1 MKDWPLIG
9 IRFALYADLGLLF
22 GLPLFPLYA
31 LRSDARRLLP
41 LRPAILTLAAT
52 GFALSLIGFAIMA
65 GGMTGTPISEVDRAT
80 WTMLLTQTPPGSA
93 LLARLAALA
102 ALLPLAMVLRLVT
115 APTLAAA
122 ATLSAI
128 ALATLAW
135 SGHAVAGEGTAGMV
149 HLVADIVHLLAAA
162 AWYGALVG
170 LACLVARRDSQE
182 SDLRATHRALA
193 GFAVVGT
200 LFVGA
205 IVITG
210 ILNAWFVIG
219 PDHLQQVAAGRYGQ
233 LLLTKL
239 ALFAIMLALAARNR
253 FRLTPALDAVI
264 ARGEEGSARAALLRS
279 VTIEAGLGLTIL
291 ALVAWLGTLAPPIG
305 S

>member
-1 MKDWPLIG
+1 MEGWPLIG

-41 LRPAILTLAAT
+41 LRPAILALAAA
-52 GFALSLIGFAIMA
+52 GFALSLAGFAIMA
-65 GGMTGTPISEVDRAT
+65 GAMTGTPIGEIDRAT
-80 WTMLLTQTPPGSA
+80 WTMLLTRTAAGSA

-102 ALLPLAMVLRLVT
+102 ALLLLAIVARRAT
-115 APTLAAA
+115 APALAAA
-122 ATLSAI
+122 AALGGI

-135 SGHAVAGEGTAGMV
+135 SGHAVAGEGIAGMV

-162 AWYGALVG
+162 AWLGALGG
-170 LACLVARRDSQE
+170 LACLVARRNSRE

-193 GFAVVGT
+193 GFALVGT
-200 LFVGA
+200 LLVGA

-210 ILNAWFVIG
+210 MLNAWFMIG
-219 PDHLQQVAAGRYGQ
+219 PDHLRQVATGRYGQ
-233 LLLTKL
+233 LLIAKL
-239 ALFAIMLALAARNR
+239 ALFAIMLVMAARNR

-264 ARGEEGSARAALLRS
+264 ARGEERSARAALLRS
-279 VTIEAGLGLTIL
+279 VTIEAGLGLMIL